1 MTKESSS
8 NVTSSNG
15 SAAQSTAGSYNHSLM
30 MGSVGSGNLGL
41 KFDADDTVSML
52 DGSSSASMPQ
62 FTSSGGPK
70 VKEEF
75 NLSNYDAAEA
85 AVAKLGSIMDNNYT
99 NSLNASLYM
108 QLYGSAGNSLGSQGR
123 GSGDDDEESVSS
135 SADVVGSSSKRK
147 ASIDCDDNKGKKKK
161 QLSNERREERNMREK
176 ERSLKITQQIHELR
190 NLLSLGGVI
199 VPKGTKSTILT
210 EAANYIRLLQ
220 QHQQRFEVEK
230 QQLVNEVQRISNGAI
245 GPKAAVAIRHV
256 AAQNGVYNVANL
268 GDASQISGVPQSV
281 GSTEH
286 GLQDNLSDTLQDRE
300 YRCVFNSCSVGMA
313 IATMGGSI
321 IDCNVAFTQLSNYTK
336 QELKAMTIFNLTSR
350 EDLQGAFDMMSKLI
364 TPPPQGGLDADG
376 NNVEDNTHQPPVIL
390 RSSIRHRNDLGLSVS
405 LIRGEDCVARYFNVT
420 LVKLPPSPMGLNTL
434 RPIPATADMAAEV
447 PTQDHCMMQQTM
459 GIIHQQQQQP
469 GLKNQLYSGMN
480 TPHYT
485 SG

>member
-1 MTKESSS
+1 M
-8 NVTSSNG
+8 
-15 SAAQSTAGSYNHSLM
+15 H
-30 MGSVGSGNLGL
+30 
-41 KFDADDTVSML
+41 
-52 DGSSSASMPQ
+52 
-62 FTSSGGPK
+62 
-70 VKEEF
+70 
-75 NLSNYDAAEA
+75 
-85 AVAKLGSIMDNNYT
+85 
-99 NSLNASLYM
+99 
-108 QLYGSAGNSLGSQGR
+108 LYGSAGNSLGSQGR
-123 GSGDDDEESVSS
+123 GSGDDDDESISS
-135 SADVVGSSSKRK
+135 SAAAGSSSKRK
-147 ASIDCDDNKGKKKK
+147 ASTDGDDKKGKKKK
-161 QLSNERREERNMREK
+161 QLSNERREERNLREK

-199 VPKGTKSTILT
+199 VPKVGEYSCREISLPNFVCTFPNVYYIRGFRSPFSLQGTKSTILT

-245 GPKAAVAIRHV
+245 GQKAAVAIRHV

-268 GDASQISGVPQSV
+268 GDPSQMDGVPQSV
-281 GSTEH
+281 GNTDH
-286 GLQDNLSDTLQDRE
+286 GLQDNLSDNLQDRE

-405 LIRGEDCVARYFNVT
+405 LIRGDDGVARYFNVT

-447 PTQDHCMMQQTM
+447 HTQDHSMIQQTM
-459 GIIHQQQQQP
+459 GMMQQQQQQP
-469 GLKNQLYSGMN
+469 GMKNQIYPGMN